1 MYHEPSQDE
10 KLDNFMKVIEQSLQ
24 NNIPLYEIMP
34 EFFKEYYNL
43 LLILKK
49 RINEIIS
56 S

>member
-10 KLDNFMKVIEQSLQ
+10 KLDNFMKIIEQSLQ
-24 NNIPLYEIMP
+24 NNLPLYEIMP
-34 EFFKEYYNL
+34 SFFKEYYNL